1 MVASSGPWP
10 GGMCGGT
17 GMAMTKKS
25 PKTLKAVE
33 DKLRAE
39 REELLVQI
47 ADLEKRA
54 AGEDAG
60 ERVYDDIHGEP
71 ETATYE
77 RERVLSLL
85 DNSRDLVEQV
95 DVALEKINDGTY
107 GICASCGKAIE
118 AARVK
123 ALPHATLCI
132 SCKRREERR

>member
-1 MVASSGPWP
+1 
-10 GGMCGGT
+10 
-17 GMAMTKKS
+17 MAMTRKS

-47 ADLEKRA
+47 VDLEQRA

-60 ERVYDDIHGEP
+60 EHVYDDNHGEP

-85 DNSRDLVEQV
+85 DNSRDLLTQV
-95 DVALEKINDGTY
+95 NLALEKIGAGTY
-107 GICASCGKAIE
+107 GICESCGKTIE

-123 ALPHATLCI
+123 ALPHASLCI
-132 SCKRREERR
+132 ACKRRDERR

>member
-1 MVASSGPWP
+1 
-10 GGMCGGT
+10 
-17 GMAMTKKS
+17 MAMTKKS
-25 PKTLKAVE
+25 PKTLKAAE

-39 REELLVQI
+39 REELVAQI

-54 AGEDAG
+54 AGEDVG
-60 ERVYDDIHGEP
+60 RVYDDVHGEP

-85 DNSRDLVEQV
+85 DNSRDLLEQV
-95 DVALEKINDGTY
+95 DVALEKIGDGTY

-132 SCKRREERR
+132 ACKRREERR

>member
-1 MVASSGPWP
+1 
-10 GGMCGGT
+10 
-17 GMAMTKKS
+17 MAMTKKS

-60 ERVYDDIHGEP
+60 TRVYDDVHGEP

-85 DNSRDLVEQV
+85 DNSRDLLEQV
-95 DVALEKINDGTY
+95 NVALERIDAGTY
-107 GICASCGKAIE
+107 GICASCGKPIE

-123 ALPHATLCI
+123 ALPHASLCI
-132 SCKRREERR
+132 ACKRREERR

>member
-1 MVASSGPWP
+1 
-10 GGMCGGT
+10 
-17 GMAMTKKS
+17 MAMTRKS

-33 DKLRAE
+33 DKLLTQ
-39 REELLVQI
+39 REELLGQI

-60 ERVYDDIHGEP
+60 ERVYDDVHGEP
-71 ETATYE
+71 ETSTYE

-95 DVALEKINDGTY
+95 NVALEKINDGTY
-107 GICASCGKAIE
+107 GICASCGKPIE

-132 SCKRREERR
+132 ACKRREERR

>member
-1 MVASSGPWP
+1 
-10 GGMCGGT
+10 
-17 GMAMTKKS
+17 MAMTRKS

-39 REELLVQI
+39 REELVVQI

-60 ERVYDDIHGEP
+60 ERVYDDVHGEP

-85 DNSRDLVEQV
+85 DNSRDLLEQV
-95 DVALEKINDGTY
+95 DVALEKITNGTY
-107 GICASCGKAIE
+107 GVCSSCGKPIE

-132 SCKRREERR
+132 ACKRREERH

>member
-1 MVASSGPWP
+1 
-10 GGMCGGT
+10 
-17 GMAMTKKS
+17 MAMTKKS

-60 ERVYDDIHGEP
+60 VRVYDDVHGEP

-85 DNSRDLVEQV
+85 DNSRDLLKQV
-95 DVALEKINDGTY
+95 DLALEKIDAGTY
-107 GICASCGKAIE
+107 GICESCGKPIE

-123 ALPHATLCI
+123 ALPHASLCI
-132 SCKRREERR
+132 ACKRRDERR

>member
-1 MVASSGPWP
+1 
-10 GGMCGGT
+10 
-17 GMAMTKKS
+17 MAMTRKS
-25 PKTLKAVE
+25 PKTLNAVE

-39 REELLVQI
+39 REELVVQI

-60 ERVYDDIHGEP
+60 ERVYDDVHGEP

-85 DNSRDLVEQV
+85 DNSRDLLEQV
-95 DVALEKINDGTY
+95 DVALEKITNGTY
-107 GICASCGKAIE
+107 GVCSSCGKPIE

-132 SCKRREERR
+132 ACKRREERH